1 MNYIRRRAMTNKQEI
16 IKSNLVRTRDNG
28 NKANVDYVSEE
39 SIKNVREFHKSFGEY
54 SVTPLHKLD
63 IDISEVSFD
72 YLRSKEVKEKLGD
85 ITFVTATDGNHG
97 RGQYNRWKL

>member
-1 MNYIRRRAMTNKQEI
+1 MNSIRGRAMTNKQEI

-39 SIKNVREFHKSFGEY
+39 SIKNAREFHKSFGEY

-63 IDISEVSFD
+63 MDISKVSFD

-97 RGQYNRWKL
+97 RG